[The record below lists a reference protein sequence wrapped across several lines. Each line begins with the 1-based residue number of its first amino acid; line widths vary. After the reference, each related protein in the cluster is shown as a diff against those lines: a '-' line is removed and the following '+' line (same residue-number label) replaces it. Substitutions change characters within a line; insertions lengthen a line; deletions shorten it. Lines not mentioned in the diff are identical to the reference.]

1 MNETNQTA
9 KVPHVRKPERVGYFQ
24 RLFGPSKA
32 ELQSIAQER
41 ADWADRQGKR
51 ARDAEQLAERFRKM
65 FEELEAERNVS
76 WPKPA
81 TRLSPKQ
88 VMAEFDLPIEKG
100 ILAAL
105 FQEFDD
111 ELQELFDRVSQPP
124 SATLTAETR
133 LHVAGGIEH
142 LRLFQKHLLDLCTR
156 ASTSDPDLQEDK
168 KETKK

>member
-9 KVPHVRKPERVGYFQ
+9 KVPHVRKPERVGYLR

-32 ELQSIAQER
+32 ELQGIAQER

-51 ARDAEQLAERFRKM
+51 ARAAEELAERFQKL
-65 FEELEAERNVS
+65 FEALEAERNVS

-81 TRLSPKQ
+81 ARLSPKQ
-88 VMAEFDLPIEKG
+88 VMAEFDLPIDTG

-105 FQEFDD
+105 FQKFDE
-111 ELQELFDRVSQPP
+111 ELQELLDRVSQPP

-133 LHVAGGIEH
+133 LHIAGGIEH
-142 LRLFQKHLLDLCTR
+142 LRLFQKDLLDLCNR

-168 KETKK
+168 KATKK